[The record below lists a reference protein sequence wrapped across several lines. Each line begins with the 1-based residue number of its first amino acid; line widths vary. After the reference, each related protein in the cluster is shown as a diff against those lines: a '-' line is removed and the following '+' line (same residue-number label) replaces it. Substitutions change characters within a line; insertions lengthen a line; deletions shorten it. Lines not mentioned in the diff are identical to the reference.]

1 MNDLIQILHLEDDVL
16 DAELVR
22 LTLESEGLV
31 CQIDRVQNR
40 DEFTQALQQ
49 GRYDIIL
56 GDYRLPTY
64 DGVSAL
70 RLAQELR
77 PDLPF
82 IFVSG
87 TLGED
92 AAIDGFTQGAADYV
106 LKQKLA
112 RLTPAVQ
119 RALREA
125 ENWRLRRQAEAALQ
139 ERVRHSQSLLRL
151 SRQLERAQ
159 SYREIVN
166 AALTEVRATIG
177 YQNLWVYLLTPD
189 RQYCTALMADGQLSE
204 SIMTG
209 SGIALLKIK
218 GDPMLEEIAAATQ
231 IVIVEDA
238 RLDPRTDKTIVAQL
252 GNRTIVNIPIML
264 FDQHLGSVGT
274 GSFGDEGVR
283 APTRSEQEYLMA
295 MASHMAVSL
304 DRLHLTGQRRQAE
317 EALRAN
323 EQKFRSFVQ
332 ESSEGFTL
340 IDEQGAII
348 EWNRAR
354 EKMTGQAADQV
365 LGKFFWDV
373 QHEMLPPE
381 VKTPERRER
390 TRELVLDALRT
401 GQSPLFDNVIEAE
414 VLTKAGERRFIQQ
427 TVFPIKTDLGYRIGS
442 VTRDITTRKQA
453 DMQLLASE
461 QLFRALVENSPDFIA
476 RYDREYRRIY
486 VNPAIQQLFSGLTD
500 NVIGETP
507 ASQSPVYAP
516 QVYIDHLRQVIETA
530 TECAVEMPYRTPRN
544 EMHWGHMRFVPE
556 FGPDGKVASVLAIGR
571 DIHDIKENERRFRML
586 AENFP
591 DFVIRFDRD
600 GRHIYVNPAVEKAFG
615 LSAAAIVGTTLPDI
629 SLRSQPEQ
637 TAALQALIRRAFDE
651 GVANE
656 AEATWDTGMGERI
669 FEVRHVPEKDA
680 TGNVVTVLSIAH
692 DITELKRAERER
704 LTHLRFLENLD
715 QINRAMQGTHDLE
728 QMMRA
733 VLDAMLSIFACDRA
747 WLTYPCD
754 PETATWQV
762 SMERTRPEY
771 PGVIP
776 IGVDLPIDP
785 PGVEVFRILRSA
797 DGPVKFGP
805 GTPYPVPDVMT
816 QAFNI
821 HSFIATALYPKVGKP
836 WAFGIHQCSYPR
848 SWTLEEER
856 LFQEIGRRLSD
867 MLTSLLM
874 YRNLRESE
882 QRFSTAF
889 RFSPIAISIMRANDG
904 RFVDVNNAFVQ
915 TSGYTR
921 EAIIGRTSAEL
932 ALWAD
937 PEQQSSRVHQLQTQG
952 MLEAFEFNLRTKTG
966 EIKVG
971 LSATAQIDLGGEK
984 HYLSLIHDITERK
997 RAEARIL
1004 RLNRLYAT
1012 LSQINQTI
1020 VHVRDRASLFEQ
1032 ICRVAVEY
1040 GQFRLAWIGLTDE
1053 ASGQIVPAVF
1063 AGEEQGYLTQLRIS
1077 LHDETQSRGPTGV
1090 AVREGRCAICQDIA
1104 NDPAMYPWRDAAL
1117 QRGYRSTAAVPIRRN
1132 AHVIGALTVY
1142 GAEPHSLDMEDESL
1156 LDEIG
1161 QDISYALDG
1170 FEQEAQRQRAES
1182 ELNRLNAELEQR
1194 VADRTAELARAHER
1208 LRAILDTAGEG
1219 VVFTDSQGAIEY
1231 INPALERL
1239 TGYTADEVLGRNP
1252 RLWRSEQTP
1261 VSTHQNMWRAL
1272 LRGEIWQGELINRRK
1287 DGGLYDAALTT
1298 SPVTDLD
1305 GQIVGY
1311 VGVQR
1316 DITRQ
1321 KELDRLKDQF
1331 VSNVSHE
1338 LRTPLANIMLHI
1350 GLLTRGRPERHDIYL
1365 RTLQREAERL
1375 RKMIEDLLDLSRLDR
1390 NVMPIELAPTDM
1402 QQLLEPLVSDRAA
1415 LAAQR
1420 GLTLKYEPAPDL
1432 PVVASDASK
1441 LTQVISNLL
1450 TNALNYTPPGGE
1462 VTVLSAVHCTTTQQW
1477 ITITVRDTGPGIA
1490 PKELAHLFERFF
1502 RGEAGRHTDA
1512 PGTGL
1517 GLAISHEIM
1526 ERLGGRI
1533 TVDSERG
1540 HGAAFTV
1547 WVKADNDGVT
1557 R

>member
-1 MNDLIQILHLEDDVL
+1 MDNLIQILHLEDDVL

-22 LTLESEGLV
+22 LTLESAGIV

-49 GRYDIIL
+49 SKYDIIL

-92 AAIDGFTQGAADYV
+92 AAIDGFTQGATDYV
-106 LKQKLA
+106 LKQKLS

-125 ENWRLRRQAEAALQ
+125 ENWRLRQQAEAALQ

-159 SYREIVN
+159 TYREVVN
-166 AALTEVRATIG
+166 AALAEVQTIIG

-189 RQYCTALMADGQLSE
+189 RQYSTALMADGQISE

-209 SGIALLKIK
+209 DGIALLKIK

-238 RLDPRTDKTIVAQL
+238 RLDPRTDKAVVAQL
-252 GNRTIVNIPIML
+252 GNRTIVNVPIML

-274 GSFGDEGVR
+274 GTFGDEGVR
-283 APTRSEQEYLMA
+283 IPTSSEQEYLMA
-295 MASHMAVSL
+295 MASHMAASL
-304 DRLHLTGQRRQAE
+304 DRLHLSGQRRQAE
-317 EALRAN
+317 DALRDS

-340 IDEQGAII
+340 VDEQGTII

-354 EKMTGQAADQV
+354 EKMTGLAASQA
-365 LGKFFWDV
+365 LGRPLWDI
-373 QHEMLPPE
+373 QSEMLPPE
-381 VKTPERRER
+381 LRTPERREH
-390 TRELVLDALRT
+390 TRQLILDALRT
-401 GQSPLFDNVIEAE
+401 GQSSLFSTPIEAE
-414 VLTKAGERRFIQQ
+414 VLTHAGERRFVQQ
-427 TVFPIKTDLGYRIGS
+427 IIFPIKTDQGYRIGS
-442 VTRDITTRKQA
+442 VTSDITARKQA
-453 DMQLLASE
+453 EMSLLASE

-486 VNPAIQQLFSGLTD
+486 VNPAIQQLFSGLTE

-530 TECAVEMPYRTPRN
+530 TESAVEMPYRTPRN

-571 DIHDIKENERRFRML
+571 DIHDIKENERRFRTL

-591 DFVIRFDRD
+591 DFVVRFDRD
-600 GRHIYVNPAVEKAFG
+600 GRHVYVNPAVEKAFG
-615 LSAAAIVGTTLPDI
+615 LPATAIVGKTLQDI
-629 SLRSQPEQ
+629 PSYNRPEQ
-637 TAALQALIRRAFDE
+637 TAALLALIRRAFDE

-656 AEATWDTGMGERI
+656 AEATWDTATGERI
-669 FEVRHVPEKDA
+669 FDVRHVPEKDA

-692 DITELKRAERER
+692 DITEIKRAERER
-704 LTHLRFLENLD
+704 LTHLRFLESLD
-715 QINRAMQGTHDLE
+715 QVNRAMQGTNDLE
-728 QMMRA
+728 QMMRE
-733 VLDAMLSIFACDRA
+733 VLDALLSIFGCDRA

-754 PETATWQV
+754 PATATWRL

-771 PGVIP
+771 PGVTP
-776 IGVDLPIDP
+776 IGVELPIDP

-797 DGPVKFGP
+797 GGPVKFGP
-805 GTPYPVPDVMT
+805 GSEHPVPDVMA

-821 HSFIATALYPKVGKP
+821 QSFLATAIYPKVGTP
-836 WAFGIHQCSYPR
+836 WAFGMHQCSHPR
-848 SWTLEEER
+848 VWTPEEER

-867 MLTSLLM
+867 TLTSLLM
-874 YRNLRESE
+874 YRDLRESE

-889 RFSPIAISIMRANDG
+889 RFSPIAISIMRAADG

-915 TSGYTR
+915 TSGYAH
-921 EAIIGRTSAEL
+921 EEIIGRTSAEL
-932 ALWAD
+932 DLWAD
-937 PEQQSSRVHQLQTQG
+937 PEQQSSRLNQLQSQG
-952 MLEAFEFNLRTKTG
+952 LLEAIEFDLRTRAG
-966 EIKVG
+966 EIRTG

-984 HYLSLIHDITERK
+984 HYLSLSQDITERK

-1032 ICRVAVEY
+1032 ICHVAVEY

-1053 ASGQIVPAVF
+1053 ATGRITPLVF
-1063 AGEEQGYLTQLRIS
+1063 AGEEQGYLTNLQIS
-1077 LHDETQSRGPTGV
+1077 LHDVPQSRGPTGT
-1090 AVREGRCAICQDIA
+1090 AIREGRCAICQDIA

-1117 QRGYRSTAAVPIRRN
+1117 QRGYRSTAAVPIRKN
-1132 AHVIGALTVY
+1132 AQVIGALTVY
-1142 GAEPHSLDMEDESL
+1142 GAEPHSLDVEDESL

-1161 QDISYALDG
+1161 LAISFALDG
-1170 FEQEAQRQRAES
+1170 LEQEAQRQHAET
-1182 ELNRLNAELEQR
+1182 ELSRLNAELEQR

-1239 TGYTADEVLGRNP
+1239 TGYTADEALGRNP
-1252 RLWRSEQTP
+1252 R
-1261 VSTHQNMWRAL
+1261 
-1272 LRGEIWQGELINRRK
+1272 
-1287 DGGLYDAALTT
+1287 
-1298 SPVTDLD
+1298 
-1305 GQIVGY
+1305 
-1311 VGVQR
+1311 
-1316 DITRQ
+1316 
-1321 KELDRLKDQF
+1321 
-1331 VSNVSHE
+1331 
-1338 LRTPLANIMLHI
+1338 
-1350 GLLTRGRPERHDIYL
+1350 
-1365 RTLQREAERL
+1365 
-1375 RKMIEDLLDLSRLDR
+1375 
-1390 NVMPIELAPTDM
+1390 
-1402 QQLLEPLVSDRAA
+1402 
-1415 LAAQR
+1415 
-1420 GLTLKYEPAPDL
+1420 
-1432 PVVASDASK
+1432 
-1441 LTQVISNLL
+1441 
-1450 TNALNYTPPGGE
+1450 
-1462 VTVLSAVHCTTTQQW
+1462 
-1477 ITITVRDTGPGIA
+1477 
-1490 PKELAHLFERFF
+1490 
-1502 RGEAGRHTDA
+1502 
-1512 PGTGL
+1512 
-1517 GLAISHEIM
+1517 
-1526 ERLGGRI
+1526 
-1533 TVDSERG
+1533 
-1540 HGAAFTV
+1540 
-1547 WVKADNDGVT
+1547 
-1557 R
+1557 

>member
-1 MNDLIQILHLEDDVL
+1 MNNSIRILHLEDDAL

-22 LTLESEGLV
+22 LTLESAGIV

-40 DEFTQALQQ
+40 DEFTQTLQQ
-49 GRYDIIL
+49 VKYDIIL

-77 PDLPF
+77 PNLPF

-87 TLGED
+87 TLGEG
-92 AAIDGFTQGAADYV
+92 AAIDGFTQGATDYV
-106 LKQKLA
+106 LKQNLS
-112 RLTPAVQ
+112 RLTSAVQ

-125 ENWRLRRQAEAALQ
+125 GNQRLRQQAEAALQ

-159 SYREIVN
+159 TYREVVN
-166 AALTEVRATIG
+166 AALAEVQTIIG

-189 RQYCTALMADGQLSE
+189 RQYCTALMADGQISE
-204 SIMTG
+204 SIRTG
-209 SGIALLKIK
+209 EGIALLKVK

-238 RLDPRTDKTIVAQL
+238 RLDPRTDKAVVAQL
-252 GNRTIVNIPIML
+252 GNRTIVNVPILM

-283 APTRSEQEYLMA
+283 IPTRSEQEYLMA

-317 EALRAN
+317 EALRDS

-340 IDEQGAII
+340 VDEQGTII
-348 EWNRAR
+348 EWNHAR
-354 EKMTGQAADQV
+354 EKMTGLAASQA
-365 LGKFFWDV
+365 LGRLLWDV

-381 VKTPERRER
+381 LRTPERRER
-390 TRELVLDALRT
+390 TRLLVLDALRT
-401 GQSPLFDNVIEAE
+401 GQSPLFNSAIEAE
-414 VLTKAGERRFIQQ
+414 VLTQAGERRFVQQ
-427 TVFPIKTDLGYRIGS
+427 IIFPIKTDPGYRIGS
-442 VTRDITTRKQA
+442 VTSDITARKQA
-453 DMQLLASE
+453 EMQLLASE
-461 QLFRALVENSPDFIA
+461 QLFRALVENSPDSIA
-476 RYDREYRRIY
+476 RYDRTYRRIY
-486 VNPAIQQLFSGLTD
+486 VNPAIQQLFSGLTE

-516 QVYIDHLRQVIETA
+516 QVYIDHLQQVIETA
-530 TECAVEMPYRTPRN
+530 TESTVEMPYRTPRN

-556 FGPDGKVASVLAIGR
+556 FGSDGKVASVLAIGR

-591 DFVIRFDRD
+591 DFVVRFDRD
-600 GRHIYVNPAVEKAFG
+600 GRHVYVNPAVEKAFD
-615 LSAAAIVGTTLPDI
+615 LPATDLVGKTLLEIP
-629 SLRSQPEQ
+629 RYNRPEQ
-637 TAALQALIRRAFDE
+637 TAALLTLIRQAFDE

-656 AEATWDTGMGERI
+656 AEATWDTETGERI

-692 DITELKRAERER
+692 DITGLKRAERER
-704 LTHLRFLENLD
+704 LTHLRFLESLD
-715 QINRAMQGTHDLE
+715 QVNRAMQGTNDLE
-728 QMMRA
+728 QMMRE
-733 VLDAMLSIFACDRA
+733 VLDAMLSIFGCDRA

-754 PETATWQV
+754 PETTTWQV
-762 SMERTRPEY
+762 PMERTRPEY
-771 PGVIP
+771 PGVLP
-776 IGVDLPIDP
+776 IGVELPIDP
-785 PGVEVFRILRSA
+785 PGVEIFRILRSA
-797 DGPVKFGP
+797 GGPVKFGP
-805 GTPYPVPDVMT
+805 GSEHPVPDVMI

-821 HSFIATALYPKVGKP
+821 QSFMATAIYPKVGTP
-836 WAFGIHQCSYPR
+836 WTFGMHQCSYPR
-848 SWTLEEER
+848 IWLPEEER

-867 MLTSLLM
+867 TLTGLLM

-889 RFSPIAISIMRANDG
+889 RFSPIAISIMRAADG

-921 EAIIGRTSAEL
+921 EEIIGRTSAEL
-932 ALWAD
+932 DLWAD
-937 PEQQSSRVHQLQTQG
+937 PEQPASRLHHLQAQG
-952 MLEAFEFNLRTKTG
+952 LLEAFEFNLRTRSG
-966 EIKVG
+966 EIRTG

-984 HYLSLIHDITERK
+984 HNLSLIQDITDRM

-1020 VHVRDRASLFEQ
+1020 VHMRDRALLFEQ

-1053 ASGQIVPAVF
+1053 ATGQIVPAVF
-1063 AGEEQGYLTQLRIS
+1063 AGEELGYLAMLPNTYR
-1077 LHDETQSRGPTGV
+1077 DEQQGRGPTGT
-1090 AVREGRCAICQDIA
+1090 AIREGRCVICQDIA
-1104 NDPAMYPWRDAAL
+1104 TDPGMQPWRDAAL
-1117 QRGYRSTAAVPIRRN
+1117 QRGYRSSAAVPIRQN
-1132 AHVIGALTVY
+1132 AQVVGALTVY
-1142 GAEPHSLDMEDESL
+1142 AAEPHSLDTEDESL

-1161 QDISYALDG
+1161 LDISFALDG
-1170 FEQEAQRQRAES
+1170 LEQEAQRQRAET
-1182 ELNRLNAELEQR
+1182 ELNRLNVELEQR
-1194 VADRTAELARAHER
+1194 VAERTAELARAHEH

-1252 RLWRSEQTP
+1252 RLWKSDQTP
-1261 VSTHQNMWRAL
+1261 LSTHQHMWRAL

-1338 LRTPLANIMLHI
+1338 LRTPLANVMLHI
-1350 GLLTRGRPERHDIYL
+1350 SLLTRGRPERHDIYL

-1390 NVMPIELAPTDM
+1390 NVTPIELAPTDI
-1402 QQLLEPLVSDRAA
+1402 QQLLEPLALDRAA

-1432 PVVASDASK
+1432 PLALSDASK
-1441 LTQVISNLL
+1441 LTQVVSNLL

-1462 VTVLSAVHCTTTQQW
+1462 VTVLSAMHRTTTQQW
-1477 ITITVRDTGPGIA
+1477 IAITVRDTGPGIA
-1490 PKELAHLFERFF
+1490 DKDLAHLFERFY
-1502 RGEAGRHTDA
+1502 RGEAGRKTDA

-1517 GLAISHEIM
+1517 GLAISHEII

-1533 TVDSERG
+1533 TVESEPG

-1547 WVKADNDGVT
+1547 WVKADNDKVT
-1557 R
+1557 G